1 MNRYEEL
8 RNRQQEEF
16 NALPLGFAF
25 NDKQFHEMVVG
36 WGLDPANDLDK
47 ILRLPY
53 GGFIQKKD
61 VDHFQEVYNRHKRE
75 LEAAIASDKTGGG
88 FIYEMF
94 LHELYNHEYGYT
106 GDCEETLECL
116 GYDWSDIEQDDRLK
130 YGLEKAMR
138 KIWNES

>member
-25 NDKQFHEMVVG
+25 NDKQFHEMMVD

-53 GGFIQKKD
+53 SGFIQKKD
-61 VDHFQEVYNRHKRE
+61 VDHFQEVYDRHKRE
-75 LEAAIASDKTGGG
+75 LEAAIASDKTGSD

-116 GYDWSDIEQDDRLK
+116 GYTWDEVQQDDRLK

-138 KIWNES
+138 KIWEEA